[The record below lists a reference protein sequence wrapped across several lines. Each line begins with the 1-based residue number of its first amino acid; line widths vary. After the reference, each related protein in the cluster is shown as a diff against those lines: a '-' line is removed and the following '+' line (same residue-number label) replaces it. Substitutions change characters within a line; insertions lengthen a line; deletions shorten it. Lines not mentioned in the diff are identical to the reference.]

1 MQRHHDQ
8 GPFDLAGHNHELT
21 HNAVWLHFGGCSAG
35 KVARFGNQLQQTG
48 QISVIATKSINF
60 FSQRYLNEAPA
71 ATEYAMGKW
80 VSDSFLR
87 LIDANQVI

>member
-48 QISVIATKSINF
+48 QISVIATKSVILILIG
-60 FSQRYLNEAPA
+60 QLI
-71 ATEYAMGKW
+71 
-80 VSDSFLR
+80 SFLR
-87 LIDANQVI
+87 GI